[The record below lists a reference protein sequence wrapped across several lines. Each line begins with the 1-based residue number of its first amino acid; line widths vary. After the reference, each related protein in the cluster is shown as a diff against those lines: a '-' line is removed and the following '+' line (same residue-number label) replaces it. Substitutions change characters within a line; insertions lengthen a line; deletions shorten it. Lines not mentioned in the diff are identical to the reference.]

1 MSDAPQQTIRKNL
14 QLIVT
19 DNSVIQEMLGECLAA
34 LDEIDTSENLHQWFA
49 DAMTSFGKQLRADI
63 ARDVEMIIAGR
74 VPGAMP

>member
-1 MSDAPQQTIRKNL
+1 MSDTPQQTIRKYL

-19 DNSVIQEMLGECLAA
+19 SDRTNKHLLVKCLAA
-34 LDEIDTSENLHQWFA
+34 LDEIDTSESLHQWFA

-63 ARDVEMIIAGR
+63 ARDVEMIIAGW